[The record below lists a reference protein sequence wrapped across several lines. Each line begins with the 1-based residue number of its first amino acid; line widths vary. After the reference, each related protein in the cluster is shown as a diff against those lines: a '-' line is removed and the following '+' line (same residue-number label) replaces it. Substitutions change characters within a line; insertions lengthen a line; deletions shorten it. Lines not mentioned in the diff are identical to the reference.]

1 MHAVAGR
8 LERIGA
14 KARTE
19 GEHGLPKP
27 EVERA
32 RLTPSG
38 VDGDYNLYRATEKHD
53 DPAMALVL
61 LPGETLEALRAEG
74 WPVRP
79 GDLGENLL
87 TRGIPYAELGPP
99 SRWRVGEALVEVTKA
114 CTPCTNLY
122 LLPYVGGPR
131 GPAFLKATL
140 DRRGWY
146 ARVVEPGTVRRG
158 DAITRVA

>member
-1 MHAVAGR
+1 MSTGGT

-14 KARTE
+14 KPRTE

-27 EVERA
+27 ELERA
-32 RLTPSG
+32 QLTPSG
-38 VDGDYNLYRATEKHD
+38 VDGDYNLYRATERHD
-53 DPAMALVL
+53 DPAMALVI
-61 LPGETLEALRAEG
+61 LPGETLDALRSEG

-87 TRGIPYAELGPP
+87 TRGIPYRELAPP
-99 SRWRVGEALVEVTKA
+99 SRWRVGDARVEVTKA

-122 LLPYVGGPR
+122 LLPYVGVAQ

-146 ARVVEPGTVRRG
+146 ALVLAPGSVRRG
-158 DAITRVA
+158 DTISRVD